1 MNRQI
6 LKFECTSF
14 HRLLRYICFAF
25 VSLSQPTV
33 IQGRQWIGNYRY
45 SLAYTDTTTSQ
56 GSRFKVPSLH
66 GRVLLQSVAK
76 QHKLKVSIIP

>member
-25 VSLSQPTV
+25 VSLSQQTV
-33 IQGRQWIGNYRY
+33 VQGRQWIGNYRY
-45 SLAYTDTTTSQ
+45 SLALHRYYNITRRMQ
-56 GSRFKVPSLH
+56 PSLH
-66 GRVLLQSVAK
+66 GTVLLQTVAK